1 MSAPEAE
8 IFYCQRFVS
17 PFLVRLIK
25 CKAQDAEPT
34 CLSAAN
40 IIVDEEAI
48 ITEVQPGPKTTIGE
62 SLALEFLH
70 VSFQVLRKFKYQD
83 KGYKVVFK
91 APSWISNMQ
100 PDAPLNGYLMENG
113 AFSASLLK
121 DGRIVENL
129 KVTVEVSEAQA

>member
-1 MSAPEAE
+1 MPA
-8 IFYCQRFVS
+8 IRI

-25 CKAQDAEPT
+25 CKAQEAEPRR
-34 CLSAAN
+34 LSAAN

-70 VSFQVLRKFKYQD
+70 VSFQVLRKFKYQN
-83 KGYKVVFK
+83 KRYKVMFK
-91 APSWISNMQ
+91 APSWISDMQ
-100 PDAPLNGYLMENG
+100 PEAPLTGYLMENG